1 MRNSRDILVRVD
13 VQVGLKQREAMQAL
27 AAARGV
33 PVSRIIR
40 NYIHRGLASDGFCL
54 PTPDKSAEA

>member
-1 MRNSRDILVRVD
+1 MRNPTDILVRVD

-40 NYIHRGLASDGFCL
+40 HYIHRGLESDGFRL
-54 PTPDKSAEA
+54 PVPDKMAEA